1 MYCKNCGT
9 KSNEGQRFCTSCGNV
24 FSHTVEPE
32 IKQNVEHFPRKNKKS
47 SWEPGRIIGIVIVI
61 GLVSVGAY
69 NSQDKEVIDKNNKAM
84 VNFDSGNK
92 DQAISGFQD
101 ASKNAATTEN
111 KIATLKNLGYVYA
124 GDTRPGQKELAIE
137 TFKQALTL
145 TTPESF
151 DYYLIAGEI
160 AILEDK
166 PNSAIIAY
174 NKAYE
179 KNPNDFQI
187 NNALMLFYLNS
198 EDNANDYV
206 DYEKAVQYG
215 ERTIQ
220 LSDLQI
226 AKENLG
232 LAYYFNEDYDKAIST
247 FSKLSTTKPSNAYFI
262 GLSYAVKKDHINAKL
277 YLNKAIAGGQEVPQE
292 VTDYINSH

>member
-9 KSNEGQRFCTSCGNV
+9 KSNEGQRFCTSCGNT

-32 IKQNVEHFPRKNKKS
+32 IRQNAEHFPRKNKKS
-47 SWEPGRIIGIVIVI
+47 FWDPSKIIGIVIVLC
-61 GLVSVGAY
+61 LVSVGAY

-111 KIATLKNLGYVYA
+111 KITTLKNLGYVYA
-124 GDTRPGQKELAIE
+124 GDTRPGKKELAAE
-137 TFKQALTL
+137 TFKEALALT
-145 TTPESF
+145 TSDTF

-160 AILEDK
+160 AMLEDK

-187 NNALMLFYLNS
+187 NNALTLFYLNI

-206 DYEKAVQYG
+206 DYQKAVQYA
-215 ERTIQ
+215 ERTVQ
-220 LSDLQI
+220 LSDLQL

-232 LAYYFNEDYDKAIST
+232 LAYYFNENYDKAIST
-247 FSKLSTTKPSNAYFI
+247 FSNLSTDKPSSAYFI
-262 GLSYAVKKDHINAKL
+262 GLSYAAKKDTVNAKF
-277 YLNKAIAGGQEVPQE
+277 YLNKAIAGGQVVPQN
-292 VTDYINSH
+292 VTDYINSN

>member
-1 MYCKNCGT
+1 MYCKNCGV
-9 KSNEGQRFCTSCGNV
+9 KSNEGQKFCTNCGNV
-24 FSHTVEPE
+24 FSHTVEQE
-32 IKQNVEHFPRKNKKS
+32 VKNNTEHLVKRHKKS
-47 SWEPGRIIGIVIVI
+47 SWDVSRIIGIIIVLC
-61 GLVSVGAY
+61 LVGIGAY

-111 KIATLKNLGYVYA
+111 KITTLKNLGYVYA

-137 TFKQALTL
+137 TFKQALAL
-145 TTPESF
+145 TTQDTF

-160 AILEDK
+160 AMLEDK

-187 NNALMLFYLNS
+187 NNALTLFYLNV

-206 DYEKAVQYG
+206 DYKKAVQYG
-215 ERTIQ
+215 ERTVQ
-220 LSDLQI
+220 LSDLQL

-247 FSKLSTTKPSNAYFI
+247 FSKLSSTKPTNAYFI
-262 GLSYAVKKDHINAKL
+262 GLSYAAKKDPVNAKL
-277 YLNKAIAGGQEVPQE
+277 YLNKAIAGGQVVPQE